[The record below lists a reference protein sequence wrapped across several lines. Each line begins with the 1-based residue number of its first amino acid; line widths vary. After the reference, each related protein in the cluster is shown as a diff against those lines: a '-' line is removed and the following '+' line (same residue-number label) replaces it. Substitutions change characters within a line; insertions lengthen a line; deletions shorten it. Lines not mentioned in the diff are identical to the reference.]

1 MLIAT
6 GKIVAPT
13 TKKAPAGKSGQS
25 SRYPLPDSVFAENGL
40 NFDDDALMEQV
51 DVCDFLFEVNLQLP
65 FVTTLNLAHAL
76 PADPELISW
85 QSFWSYQEYCFS
97 DPASSSAIRP
107 DGSSNSAVASTYFS
121 RLSSPLRNKAPKS
134 LPLPNHTTFRTTL
147 KGLAGGESS
156 IYHPRSLRHIPFTWN
171 HRVELPPPQCA

>member
-107 DGSSNSAVASTYFS
+107 DGSSNSAVSIYILLTPLIAFEKQGAEILAPSKSYHFQDNTQRLGRRGIEY
-121 RLSSPLRNKAPKS
+121 LSS
-134 LPLPNHTTFRTTL
+134 T
-147 KGLAGGESS
+147 
-156 IYHPRSLRHIPFTWN
+156 
-171 HRVELPPPQCA
+171 